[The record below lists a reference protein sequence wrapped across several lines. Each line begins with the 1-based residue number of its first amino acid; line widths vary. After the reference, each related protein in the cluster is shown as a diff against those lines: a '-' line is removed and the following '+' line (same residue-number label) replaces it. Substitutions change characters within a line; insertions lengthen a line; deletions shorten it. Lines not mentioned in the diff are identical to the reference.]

1 VITLR
6 TTTNDI
12 GLTELQQA
20 FINEYVKSKN
30 GTQSYIKAGYKVKD
44 NKAACYSAFKLLR
57 IPYIRRSIDSILQ
70 KKEENLDISTSF
82 ILNGIKEI
90 AINGKKEAD
99 KLKAFELL
107 GKNRRLFIDIVESKN
122 LNVNEE
128 ISKMSD
134 IELINAIDKIQAIS
148 QSNEVLLS
156 AGELKTN
163 E

>member
-1 VITLR
+1 MR

-12 GLTELQQA
+12 GLTDLQQA
-20 FINEYVKSKN
+20 FINEYAKSKN
-30 GTQSYIKAGYKVKD
+30 GTQSYIKAGYKVEN
-44 NKAACYSAFKLLR
+44 NKVACYSAFKLLR
-57 IPYIRRSIDSILQ
+57 KPYIRSAIDNILQ
-70 KKEENLDISTSF
+70 KKEEDLDISTSF

-134 IELINAIDKIQAIS
+134 IELCNAISKIEAIS
-148 QSNEVLLS
+148 QANEVSLP
-156 AGELKTN
+156 AGDLKSS

>member
-1 VITLR
+1 
-6 TTTNDI
+6 
-12 GLTELQQA
+12 
-20 FINEYVKSKN
+20 
-30 GTQSYIKAGYKVKD
+30 
-44 NKAACYSAFKLLR
+44 LR